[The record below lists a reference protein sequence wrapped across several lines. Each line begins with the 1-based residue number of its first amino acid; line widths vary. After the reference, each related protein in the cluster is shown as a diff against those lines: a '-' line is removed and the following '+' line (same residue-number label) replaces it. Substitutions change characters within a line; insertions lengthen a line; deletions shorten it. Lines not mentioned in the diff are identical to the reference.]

1 MFIGYKN
8 DFDRMFV
15 HQKIFSKINVLK
27 QMNINGRSCLVA
39 DLSASKAK
47 ALDEEQFGFIMVNYF
62 LRNQVCGVVDS
73 KALDLNMV
81 NRLKNDSINYVFAYE
96 ANIKQKLIK
105 LDYYSKYKINNN
117 GLELFAR

>member
-1 MFIGYKN
+1 
-8 DFDRMFV
+8 
-15 HQKIFSKINVLK
+15 
-27 QMNINGRSCLVA
+27 MNINGRSCLVA
-39 DLSASKAK
+39 DLSANKAK